1 MSGKVSYTH
10 HIIDTQWGHIFAVC
24 YPVYSSTNPDEV
36 IGAICMELD
45 MESTYT
51 EIEKNNKNIIKTSA
65 VAIIVASLLTIM
77 VYLWMRRINKREIE
91 RRNQLNE
98 AYQRTAIANIELEKA
113 HRDIQSALNE
123 AETANK
129 AKTDFLSKMS
139 HDIRTPLNGIIGLL
153 EMNERHLDDKQLIQ
167 ENTQKMKVA
176 AKHLNSLLNDILQL
190 SKLESGNVELSY
202 PICQNHWTAGKC

>member
-1 MSGKVSYTH
+1 
-10 HIIDTQWGHIFAVC
+10 
-24 YPVYSSTNPDEV
+24 
-36 IGAICMELD
+36 
-45 MESTYT
+45 
-51 EIEKNNKNIIKTSA
+51 
-65 VAIIVASLLTIM
+65 
-77 VYLWMRRINKREIE
+77 
-91 RRNQLNE
+91 
-98 AYQRTAIANIELEKA
+98 
-113 HRDIQSALNE
+113 
-123 AETANK
+123 
-129 AKTDFLSKMS
+129 MS